1 MFLSS
6 QYTYKFCSV
15 VAPICVA
22 CGEVFSQ
29 RKVVIVGSLIGFV
42 MVGLSSLLVSMEYFI
57 FFYGVGTGNENIEG
71 KYDKNMNLLITKK
84 QST

>member
-1 MFLSS
+1 M
-6 QYTYKFCSV
+6 

-42 MVGLSSLLVSMEYFI
+42 MVGLSSLLVSTEYFV
-57 FFYGVGTGNENIEG
+57 FFYGVGTGNVNIEG
-71 KYDKNMNLLITKK
+71 KYDKTRN
-84 QST
+84 

>member
-1 MFLSS
+1 
-6 QYTYKFCSV
+6 
-15 VAPICVA
+15 
-22 CGEVFSQ
+22 
-29 RKVVIVGSLIGFV
+29 

-84 QST
+84 QSIYTCITVYTCTQSSNIKK

>member
-1 MFLSS
+1 M
-6 QYTYKFCSV
+6 
-15 VAPICVA
+15 
-22 CGEVFSQ
+22 
-29 RKVVIVGSLIGFV
+29 IVGSLIGFV
-42 MVGLSSLLVSMEYFI
+42 MVGISSLLVSMEYFI

>member
-1 MFLSS
+1 
-6 QYTYKFCSV
+6 
-15 VAPICVA
+15 
-22 CGEVFSQ
+22 
-29 RKVVIVGSLIGFV
+29 

-84 QST
+84 TEHMIIYTCITVYLYTE